1 MRFKDFLKES
11 TSELSDAQVNWI
23 LVHTN
28 YSYMQTP
35 EKVRELMW
43 MDNGRIQFKLNA
55 LSISGLHQD
64 KQPLPKDIRFGE
76 CQFFRLRDSK
86 ISNFD
91 ILPNSIQKL
100 SFELTVDGPKS
111 FKGIEKVL
119 DKCQQIGITD
129 RFING
134 FSYLLSVKGLTN
146 VYIEDL
152 MDGNKRLEI
161 LDLLKIISKHL
172 GKGGNAVFDFQE
184 ELMDAGLEK
193 YL

>member
-11 TSELSDAQVNWI
+11 ISELSDAQVNWI
-23 LVHTN
+23 LAHTN

-43 MDNGRIQFKLNA
+43 MNNGRIQFKLNA
-55 LSISGLHQD
+55 LSIAGFNQV

-86 ISNFD
+86 ISDFD

-100 SFELTVDGPKS
+100 SFESSVDGPKS
-111 FKGIEKVL
+111 FKVIEKVL

-129 RFING
+129 RFTHV
-134 FSYLLSVKGLTN
+134 FSYFLSVK
-146 VYIEDL
+146 
-152 MDGNKRLEI
+152 
-161 LDLLKIISKHL
+161 
-172 GKGGNAVFDFQE
+172 
-184 ELMDAGLEK
+184 
-193 YL
+193 

>member
-1 MRFKDFLKES
+1 
-11 TSELSDAQVNWI
+11 
-23 LVHTN
+23 
-28 YSYMQTP
+28 
-35 EKVRELMW
+35 
-43 MDNGRIQFKLNA
+43 
-55 LSISGLHQD
+55 
-64 KQPLPKDIRFGE
+64 
-76 CQFFRLRDSK
+76 LRDSK

-119 DKCQQIGITD
+119 DKCQQLGITD
-129 RFING
+129 RFTSG

-161 LDLLKIISKHL
+161 LDLLKIFSKHL